1 MTKVNEPTQALALM
15 IDHTQLIPDATYQ
28 QIDTLC
34 QEATEYQFASVC
46 VHPIHTE
53 RCTKRLMGTS
63 VQVCTVVGFPLGTNL
78 TSAKVYEAQQA
89 IVLGATE
96 IDMVMNIGALKSND
110 LMSVQDDIAA
120 VVQVCHDNGAI
131 CKVIIE
137 TCLLS
142 ESEKVNACSLVQASG
157 ANFVKTSTGFSTG
170 GATVEDVRLMRQTV
184 GPNVG
189 VKAAG
194 GIRSLQAAE
203 AMIAAGANRIGAS
216 ASVRMMQELL
226 AQ

>member
-1 MTKVNEPTQALALM
+1 MKTINEPARARALM
-15 IDHTQLIPDATYQ
+15 IDHTQLAPDATYQ

-34 QEATEYQFASVC
+34 QEAMEYQFASVC

-53 RCTKRLMGTS
+53 RCAEELMGTS

-78 TSAKVYEAQQA
+78 TASKVYEAREA
-89 IVLGATE
+89 IALGATE

-110 LMSVQDDIAA
+110 LISVQDDVAA
-120 VVQVCHDNGAI
+120 VVEVCHDNGAI

-142 ESEKVNACSLVQASG
+142 DSEKVNACGLAQAAG
-157 ANFVKTSTGFSTG
+157 VDFVKTSTGFSTG

-184 GPNVG
+184 GASVG

-194 GIRSLQAAE
+194 GIRTLQAAE
-203 AMIAAGANRIGAS
+203 AMIEAGANRIGAS
-216 ASVRMMQELL
+216 ASVRIIQELL

>member
-1 MTKVNEPTQALALM
+1 MTTVNEPTRALALM
-15 IDHTQLIPDATYQ
+15 IDHTQLNPDATYQ
-28 QIDTLC
+28 QIDALC
-34 QEATEYQFASVC
+34 QEAAEYQFASVC
-46 VHPIHTE
+46 IHPIHAE
-53 RCTKRLMGTS
+53 RCTNRLLGTS

-78 TSAKVYEAQQA
+78 TSAKVYETQA
-89 IVLGATE
+89 VIELGATE

-110 LMSVQDDIAA
+110 LMSVQEDIAA
-120 VVQVCHDNGAI
+120 VVQVCHQNSAI

-142 ESEKVNACSLVQASG
+142 DSEKLNACSLVQASG
-157 ANFVKTSTGFSTG
+157 ADFVKTSTGFSTG

-194 GIRSLQAAE
+194 GIRTLQAAE
-203 AMIAAGANRIGAS
+203 AMIEAGANRIGAS
-216 ASVRMMQELL
+216 ASVRIMQELL

>member
-1 MTKVNEPTQALALM
+1 MKTINEPARALTLM
-15 IDHTQLIPDATYQ
+15 IDHTQLAPDATYQ

-34 QEATEYQFASVC
+34 QEAMEYQFASVC

-53 RCTKRLMGTS
+53 RCAEKLMGTS

-78 TSAKVYEAQQA
+78 TSAKVYEAREA
-89 IVLGATE
+89 IALGATE
-96 IDMVMNIGALKSND
+96 IDMAMNIGALKSND
-110 LMSVQDDIAA
+110 LMCVQDDITA
-120 VVQVCHDNGAI
+120 VVEVCHDNGAI

-142 ESEKVNACSLVQASG
+142 DSEKVNACRLAQAAG
-157 ANFVKTSTGFSTG
+157 VDFVKTSTGFSTG

-184 GPNVG
+184 GTSVG

-194 GIRSLQAAE
+194 GIRTLQVAE
-203 AMIAAGANRIGAS
+203 AMIEAGANRIGAS
-216 ASVRMMQELL
+216 ASVVIIQELL